1 MSDNDEDT
9 TLCKNCRRQIATS
22 NFVLHEMHCKRNI
35 SLCEHCNEPI
45 PRAEM
50 EVHFEE
56 NHAKI
61 PCPKCNKEVEKQH
74 LEIHE
79 EQECLKRPI
88 KCVYC
93 EMDVAKG
100 ELEEHQGYCGT
111 RTENCIRCGQF
122 IMVKDMAQHEESR
135 CNYREIQ
142 PKNNN
147 NTPVD
152 IPHLPSNGS
161 VTSNRRAAP
170 PVVDDSDDFL
180 FGSGELNSFQMDEI
194 QRLLGVNGMGPS
206 HQTRV
211 TPPTRTTA
219 RGGTQAVSSKSKK
232 KEVNLERRNGNGEVG
247 HNQNHHVHDQT
258 FLPCE
263 FCGEAF
269 PIDVLV
275 LHQGSCTEDQLSS
288 LMADTNLR
296 EESDNRT
303 NYPIYPIQRPLP
315 NVIDNLHSYMDDSD
329 PTGFIN
335 DVSPVEPHDD
345 LMLPCEFCDELFPQD
360 VLVQHQAVCDSD
372 ALKTPRVMSPVV
384 RSTGANLK
392 RVSNTPRNKPQH
404 TPNINSIIY
413 GRDHNATPP
422 GPHSRDL
429 DHTLRKYGSSSFDV
443 YGSRGQHR
451 TSESENVSPP
461 SPRRS
466 TSRTSVS
473 SAARTRKTLGSLLSD
488 NDSPLPS
495 SRQAG
500 IRRTGDSR
508 EATGSFVG
516 IPSTRKNNVN
526 LNNLAKQSAYSS
538 VSSSRG
544 PGAVSKRNDAK
555 KTNTG
560 ASRRDYLDPDLEV
573 GNLRPTRSQR
583 NSDGQYLPS
592 TPGQSNTRQ
601 RDRTFDYGGERTTK
615 NRNPTK
621 RRDQY

>member
-1 MSDNDEDT
+1 MSENDEET
-9 TLCKNCRRQIATS
+9 TLCKNCRRQIGKS

-56 NHAKI
+56 IHAKI

-74 LEIHE
+74 LESHE
-79 EQECLKRPI
+79 EDECLKRPI
-88 KCVYC
+88 KCIYC

-135 CNYREIQ
+135 CNIREIQ
-142 PKNNN
+142 PKYNN

-152 IPHLPSNGS
+152 IPNLPRNGA
-161 VTSNRRAAP
+161 VTTNRRPAP
-170 PVVDDSDDFL
+170 PAVDTSDDFL

-211 TPPTRTTA
+211 TPSTRTTA
-219 RGGTQAVSSKSKK
+219 RGGTQAVSKSKK
-232 KEVNLERRNGNGEVG
+232 KEVNIERRNRNGEFN
-247 HNQNHHVHDQT
+247 HSQNHDQT

-269 PIDVLV
+269 PIDMLV

-296 EESDNRT
+296 EDSDNRT
-303 NYPIYPIQRPLP
+303 NYPIHPAQRPIP
-315 NVIDNLHSYMDDSD
+315 NVIDNLHGYDDDDSD
-329 PTGFIN
+329 PTGFI
-335 DVSPVEPHDD
+335 DDAIPVEPHDD

-372 ALKTPRVMSPVV
+372 ALKTPRVMSPAV
-384 RSTGANLK
+384 RITGATPK
-392 RVSNTPRNKPQH
+392 RVSNTLRGKPQH
-404 TPNINSIIY
+404 TPNINAIIY
-413 GRDHNATPP
+413 GKDHHAIPP

-443 YGSRGQHR
+443 YGTRGQHQ
-451 TSESENVSPP
+451 TNESENISPP

-488 NDSPLPS
+488 NDSPILS
-495 SRQAG
+495 SRLAG
-500 IRRTGDSR
+500 PRRTSDSR

-516 IPSTRKNNVN
+516 SQSSRKNNVN
-526 LNNLAKQSAYSS
+526 LNNIAKQTAYSS
-538 VSSSRG
+538 VSSSRV

-573 GNLRPTRSQR
+573 GNLRPSRSQR
-583 NSDGQYLPS
+583 NSEGQYLPS
-592 TPGQSNTRQ
+592 TPGQSNARQ
-601 RDRTFDYGGERTTK
+601 RDRTFDYGGDRTSK